1 MCPRSDKQGY
11 TGIYRDKQGLIIKK
25 DEYIYTGISMST
37 ISENIG
43 SIINGD
49 LQARRA
55 AVKELVAFGDEAI
68 EPLIAA
74 LCETEENDVR
84 WYIAGA
90 LARIGEPAVPQLTY
104 TLKVYPDDDVKRYC
118 AAALGE
124 IGEPAIAEL
133 IEIFETEDGI
143 TRGFASQSLVRIG
156 ESAIAPLQKLVDST
170 DPESIPHRCAVVTL
184 HKLRFDPENV

>member
-1 MCPRSDKQGY
+1 
-11 TGIYRDKQGLIIKK
+11 
-25 DEYIYTGISMST
+25 MST

-43 SIINGD
+43 SIIDGD

-74 LCETEENDVR
+74 LCETEENDAR

-90 LARIGEPAVPQLTY
+90 LARIGEPAIPQLTY

-133 IEIFETEDGI
+133 IEIFEAEDGI

-156 ESAIAPLQKLVDST
+156 ESAIAPLQKFIDST
-170 DPESIPHRCAVVTL
+170 DPDSIPNRCAVVTL
-184 HKLRFDPENV
+184 HKLRYDPENV